1 MSDCCAVPGAE
12 GYEQVFD
19 DRFARKA
26 ARRYRRKGLTRT
38 ERRIV
43 SFVSATGVHDATV
56 LEVGGGVGE
65 IQLELLARGAARTV
79 NLELSGAYEPEAV
92 RLINEAGVAG
102 RVTRRLGVDLATTAE
117 NVDVAD
123 IVVLHRVVCCYP
135 DYNRLLAAAADR
147 ARHTI
152 VFSHPPRTL
161 ARRASVAVG
170 NLMLRLSHKTYRG
183 FIHSPSA
190 MIDTLRRHGFEPR
203 VRHNGRSWC
212 VVGATRV

>member
-1 MSDCCAVPGAE
+1 MDDCCAVPGAE
-12 GYEQVFD
+12 GYEEVFD
-19 DRFARKA
+19 DRFARKS
-26 ARRYRRKGLTRT
+26 ARRYRRKGLTPT

-43 SFVSATGVHDATV
+43 SFISATGVDDATV
-56 LEVGGGVGE
+56 LEVGGGVGG
-65 IQLELLARGAARTV
+65 IQLELLARGAARTE
-79 NLELSGAYEPEAV
+79 NLELSGAYEAEAA
-92 RLINEAGVAG
+92 RLIGEAGVAG
-102 RVTRRLGVDLATTAE
+102 RVTRRLGVDLAVTTE
-117 NVDVAD
+117 TVDMAD

-135 DYNRLLAAAADR
+135 DSERLLGAAAER

-161 ARRASVAVG
+161 PRRAFVAVG
-170 NLMLRLSHKTYRG
+170 NLALRLSHKTYRG

-203 VRHNGRSWC
+203 LRHNGRSWC

>member
-1 MSDCCAVPGAE
+1 MDDCCAAPGAE
-12 GYEQVFD
+12 GYEEVFD

-26 ARRYRRKGLTRT
+26 ARRYRRKGLTPI

-43 SFVSATGVHDATV
+43 SFIAATGVHDATV

-65 IQLELLARGAARTV
+65 IQLELLARGAARSV
-79 NLELSGAYEPEAV
+79 NLELSGAYETEAAS
-92 RLINEAGVAG
+92 LIREGGVTG
-102 RVTRRLGVDLATTAE
+102 RVTRRVGIDLAVTPESVA
-117 NVDVAD
+117 VAD

-135 DYNRLLAAAADR
+135 DYERLLGAAAEK

-161 ARRASVAVG
+161 TRRAFVALG
-170 NLMLRLSHKTYRG
+170 NLALRLSHKTYRG

-203 VRHNGRSWC
+203 LRHDGRSWC
-212 VVGATRV
+212 IVGAVRV

>member
-1 MSDCCAVPGAE
+1 MDECCAVPGAE
-12 GYEQVFD
+12 GYEEVFD

-26 ARRYRRKGLTRT
+26 ARRYRRKGPTAT

-43 SFVSATGVHDATV
+43 SFISATGVDEATV
-56 LEVGGGVGE
+56 LEIGGGVGE

-79 NLELSGAYEPEAV
+79 NLELSSSYEAEAA
-92 RLINEAGVAG
+92 RLISEAGVAG
-102 RVTRRLGVDLATTAE
+102 RVTRRLGVDLAVTTE
-117 NVDVAD
+117 DVAIAD
-123 IVVLHRVVCCYP
+123 VVVLHRVVCCYP
-135 DYNRLLAAAADR
+135 DYERLLGAAADR

-161 ARRASVAVG
+161 TRRASVAVG
-170 NLMLRLSHKTYRG
+170 NITLRLSHKSYRG

-203 VRHNGRSWC
+203 LRHNGRSWC